1 MTNSTLGWQDPEPEG
16 IKSNATLLM
25 VDYYERA
32 FALFH
37 DQFRIAHTSLAAA
50 FKSKHGV
57 TLDAVLAVVVALSYR
72 VFRLWKLTAG
82 RAIVRYWQRAY
93 EGPYKRDE
101 FFLEIM

>member
-37 DQFRIAHTSLAAA
+37 DQLCEVGFDYDAIHPIRKR
-50 FKSKHGV
+50 FWQFVPERKHE
-57 TLDAVLAVVVALSYR
+57 LHESRELLRS
-72 VFRLWKLTAG
+72 
-82 RAIVRYWQRAY
+82 
-93 EGPYKRDE
+93 
-101 FFLEIM
+101 